1 VPARRPPRAAA
12 VAGQEPWR
20 ELIGHRP
27 GVEDLADAKRIPVA
41 AIDANP
47 EQPRKTPLEGIAELA
62 GSIREYGLLQPV
74 VVTPPLAGRY
84 TLLAGHRRLAAYRW
98 LADDDRSSAWA
109 TIPAIE
115 RDTAAADRLVVALLE
130 NLSRQ
135 DLTDAEIIAGLL
147 VLRDLR
153 GWSQQEIARRV
164 GVSKGWLSQYFRVA
178 TDEVVSVHV
187 QRGELRVGKAYE
199 IVRARDR
206 GHKVAAL
213 GAALQGAPVAAV
225 RRIAKGGFSNETAA
239 GAPQDGRSRRTVTA
253 PPDAGVRDIADVA
266 AHLEMAVDLRST
278 QLMRLFQA
286 AIETQTP
293 SVSLEDFIRAM
304 RADLRMADALVRS
317 APRPARAAPS
327 S

>member
-1 VPARRPPRAAA
+1 VPTRRAAT

-20 ELIGHRP
+20 ELIGNRP

-41 AIDANP
+41 AVDANP
-47 EQPRKTPLEGIAELA
+47 EQPRKTPLEGIEELA

-98 LADDDRSSAWA
+98 LADNDRSSAWT

-115 RDTAAADRLVVALLE
+115 RDTATADRLVVALLE

-178 TDEVVSVHV
+178 TDAVVSVHV

-199 IVRARDR
+199 IVRAQDR
-206 GHKVAAL
+206 GGKVAAL
-213 GAALQGAPVAAV
+213 DAAPKGPRWRPCVASP
-225 RRIAKGGFSNETAA
+225 KA
-239 GAPQDGRSRRTVTA
+239 GLVTK
-253 PPDAGVRDIADVA
+253 
-266 AHLEMAVDLRST
+266 
-278 QLMRLFQA
+278 
-286 AIETQTP
+286 
-293 SVSLEDFIRAM
+293 
-304 RADLRMADALVRS
+304 
-317 APRPARAAPS
+317 PRPARRRTAGRDGPGPRRPTQACATLPMWPPNWRWPS
-327 S
+327 ICARRS

>member
-1 VPARRPPRAAA
+1 VPARRAATA
-12 VAGQEPWR
+12 AGQEPWR
-20 ELIGHRP
+20 ELIGNRP

-47 EQPRKTPLEGIAELA
+47 EQPRKTPLEGIEELA

-98 LADDDRSSAWA
+98 LADADRSSASAWA

-199 IVRARDR
+199 IVRAQDR
-206 GHKVAAL
+206 GDKVAAL

-225 RRIAKGGFSNETAA
+225 RRLAKGGFSNETAA
-239 GAPQDGRSRRTVTA
+239 GAPQGSRSSRTVTA

-266 AHLEMAVDLRST
+266 AQLAMAVDLRST

-317 APRPARAAPS
+317 APRPTRAAPS